1 MHYIEQVRMNVNI
14 KLLDGGKLPEYKT
27 IGAAGADCFARI
39 NEPKTIKPNELV
51 TIPLGFAV
59 EIPEGYELQV
69 RGRSGLARKN
79 AVQVFNSPG
88 TIDSD
93 YRGEVGA
100 ILHNDSNVDFIVNP
114 GDRIAQAV
122 VAPVIRAEWNLVSEL
137 SDTERGEGGF
147 GSTGV
152 SGEIKVNYP
161 NNVEKFYEPFKTI
174 GDADE
179 VIAKEVIIDG
189 KYKAIV
195 ESIFF
200 KDTAIGKKPFVTFR
214 YKAESGTES
223 IITDDMDFVTAFER
237 ATIDG
242 HRFGREMEFKEK

>member
-1 MHYIEQVRMNVNI
+1 MNFIEQRKININI
-14 KLLDGGKLPEYKT
+14 KLLEGGKLPEYKT

-39 NEPKTIKPNELV
+39 NEPQTIKPNEV
-51 TIPLGFAV
+51 VMIPLGFAV

-79 AVQVFNSPG
+79 SIQLFNSPG

-137 SDTERGEGGF
+137 SETKRGEGGF

-152 SGEIKVNYP
+152 SENKEVEVNYP
-161 NNVEKFYEPFKTI
+161 HKVEKFYEPFQLYS
-174 GDADE
+174 E
-179 VIAKEVIIDG
+179 VESCLGKEVLIDN
-189 KYKAIV
+189 KINATVKEIWWNENNFIV
-195 ESIFF
+195 VKFL
-200 KDTAIGKKPFVTFR
+200 T
-214 YKAESGTES
+214 ESGNEF
-223 IITDDMDFVTAFER
+223 DMFLVQAFER
-237 ATIDG
+237 VTIDG
-242 HRFGREMEFKEK
+242 HRFGKELQIEND